1 MVSERVYRAL
11 LVAYPTEFRREYG
24 EQMIQFFRDRMRFDG
39 GGLRG
44 LLIWMQ
50 LVPDLAASALRER
63 AVVSGTGSGRPVVE
77 TEALTKIYGSIV
89 AVDNL
94 SMAVPRG
101 HAFGLLGPNGSGK
114 TSTMGM
120 LLGLVRPT
128 SGSFTLFGS
137 PGGLEESLRRVG
149 AIIEYPA
156 FYPYLTGRENLLYFR
171 GIFDRGAPEDIEGL
185 LERVGLADS
194 ADQRFSTYSLGM
206 KQRLGLAFALMGD
219 PEVLFLDE
227 PTNGMDPAG
236 MAEVRHL
243 IRELCADGRTVLLA
257 SHLLNEVEQ
266 MCDSV
271 AIMSDGTLIAQGAV
285 PDILL
290 SEDHVRLRTTD
301 DERAVEVLSAL
312 DWVADARIEGG
323 EVIVSA
329 PGDRSAEISE
339 ALGRSDVYVI
349 AAEAGRG
356 SLERYFLE
364 VTGDEAAREQRPG
377 AGCLD

>member
-63 AVVSGTGSGRPVVE
+63 AGVSGTSSGRPVVE

-137 PGGLEESLRRVG
+137 TGGLEESLRRVG

-171 GIFDRGAPEDIEGL
+171 GIFDRGAPEDIDGL

-312 DWVADARIEGG
+312 DWVADARTEGG

-377 AGCLD
+377 AGCLG

>member
-50 LVPDLAASALRER
+50 LVPDLAASALKER
-63 AVVSGTGSGRPVVE
+63 ARASGESSGRPVVE

-137 PGGLEESLRRVG
+137 TGGLEESLRRVG

-339 ALGRSDVYVI
+339 ALGHSDVYVI
-349 AAEAGRG
+349 ATEADRG

-364 VTGDEAAREQRPG
+364 VTGDEAARAQRPG
-377 AGCLD
+377 AG

>member
-63 AVVSGTGSGRPVVE
+63 ARVSGMNSGRPVVE

-137 PGGLEESLRRVG
+137 TGGLEESLRRVG

-171 GIFDRGAPEDIEGL
+171 GIFDRGAPEDIDGL

-312 DWVADARIEGG
+312 DWVADARTEGG